1 MAISISDSFT
11 PVDGADFFKAVTSN
25 TAGDMF
31 DSSSNWK
38 TTRNPTPGASEGDYT
53 TPAAIPEFS
62 TLLAPVLSVLL
73 VVGLNYRR
81 QRNTLASRPA
91 QT

>member
-1 MAISISDSFT
+1 MHVAFAVAYSVTFT
-11 PVDGADFFKAVTSN
+11 PVAGEDYFKGVTDVDGSTQ
-25 TAGDMF
+25 G
-31 DSSSNWK
+31 SSWA
-38 TTRNPTPGASEGDYT
+38 RNPIPDATEGDFT
-53 TPAAIPEFS
+53 TSAAIPEFP
-62 TLLAPVLSVLL
+62 TLLMPVLSVLL